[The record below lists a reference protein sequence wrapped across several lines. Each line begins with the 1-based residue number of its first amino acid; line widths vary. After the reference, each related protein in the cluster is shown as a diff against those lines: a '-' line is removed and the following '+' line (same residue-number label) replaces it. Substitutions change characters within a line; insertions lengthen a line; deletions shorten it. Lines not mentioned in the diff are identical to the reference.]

1 MGVNDNCSVNME
13 MVPNLKEEINR
24 KCVPTDNS
32 YVTKQEAWQKDSPGI
47 KETSPFFCKKEMFA
61 QIHG

>member
-1 MGVNDNCSVNME
+1 MGVSDNCSVNME

-32 YVTKQEAWQKDSPGI
+32 YVTKQEDWQKDSPRI
-47 KETSPFFCKKEMFA
+47 KETSPFL
-61 QIHG
+61 